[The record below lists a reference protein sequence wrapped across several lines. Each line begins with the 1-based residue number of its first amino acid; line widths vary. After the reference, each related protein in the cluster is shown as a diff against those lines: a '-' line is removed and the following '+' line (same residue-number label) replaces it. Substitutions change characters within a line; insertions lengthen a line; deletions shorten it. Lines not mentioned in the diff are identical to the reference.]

1 MPSHGSALLVRGEI
15 QGSGG
20 VPARRAVLILA
31 VACCTFGLVMLGRAS
46 DSATLGASALMG
58 VPAQKV
64 GSVMNSLND
73 KLALH
78 ANVDDFVISGD
89 LKADAPMLK

>member
-1 MPSHGSALLVRGEI
+1 
-15 QGSGG
+15 
-20 VPARRAVLILA
+20 
-31 VACCTFGLVMLGRAS
+31 
-46 DSATLGASALMG
+46 MG